1 MDYSSVSILKKFGFD
16 IINSPTSYKID
27 DHLNFIF
34 LPYITESNR
43 KSLKD
48 YIITKDDIIL
58 SHNDIAGFNFG
69 GFISKDGFDINEI
82 KNNCRLF
89 LNGHLHNSSFLDKN
103 ILNVG
108 NLCGQNFSEDASKY
122 KHGAWLLDTE
132 DTSLIFYENPY
143 SFNFYKL
150 EWSEDIDKDLNKLKS
165 NSCIVVKCESKHQKE
180 LKEKIDKNPNIINSR
195 ILIFEK
201 NITSDKNDIIKLD
214 KVDHLKLFCD
224 TVHEYI
230 GNTEVVNN
238 ELSEVCR

>member
-1 MDYSSVSILKKFGFD
+1 MVGDTPIVILGRFLSKSKKIIFD
-16 IINSPTSYKID
+16 T
-27 DHLNFIF
+27 NFF
-34 LPYITESNR
+34 TGDVESNR